1 MEIYKE
7 YLDFLMNFINDIID
21 LLNDYKI
28 DNNEKFMKL
37 SILIFNEKNRIFIG
51 LTFILISFILYLID
65 TTN

>member
-21 LLNDYKI
+21 LLNDHKI

-37 SILIFNEKNRIFIG
+37 SLLILNEKNRIFIG
-51 LTFILISFILYLID
+51 FTFILISFILYLID